1 MSFDPRQ
8 VPVVAIDTHL
18 PAVAREHLTASALRQ
33 RFQHP
38 PVWQPEHRPEPRF
51 VDQPPR
57 QASVL
62 LAVLQRPEPTLLLTL
77 RSPHLPTHA
86 GQIAFPGGKVDEDD
100 ADAVSTALR
109 EAEEEVG
116 LDPGGVEVLGHLPTY
131 TTGTAFVITPV
142 VALVPAAAQL
152 SPNPAEVEA
161 VFEVPLAFLMNPAH
175 HRRHDHVWQG
185 RTHQWYSMPY
195 ADAGG
200 ERFIWGATAGML
212 RNLYRFLSA

>member
-1 MSFDPRQ
+1 MNFDPRQ
-8 VPVVAIDTHL
+8 VPVVGVDAHL
-18 PAVAREHLTASALRQ
+18 PAVAPQRLTAPALRE

-38 PVWQPEHRPEPRF
+38 PLWQPEHRPEPRF
-51 VDQPPR
+51 VDRPPR
-57 QASVL
+57 HASVL

-77 RSPHLPTHA
+77 RSLHLATHA
-86 GQIAFPGGKVDEDD
+86 GQIAFPGGKVDESD
-100 ADAVSTALR
+100 ADAVSAALR

-131 TTGTAFVITPV
+131 TTGTAFIITPV
-142 VALVPAAAQL
+142 VALVPAAAPL
-152 SPNPAEVEA
+152 SPNPAEVDA

-175 HRRHDHVWQG
+175 HRRHHHDWQG
-185 RTHQWYSMPY
+185 RTHEWYSMPY